1 MRKFKGKKIIALL
14 LSGVLI
20 AGSADPVMTNAAE
33 VSNEAATDTDHES
46 GAGEG
51 AEEQSTVRESEA
63 GIIEGSTVTESGAE
77 DTIAGGDA
85 EDSAD
90 STSGEAKTE
99 KESSTESTATEES
112 KTEHTTTEESSAE
125 SSTTEESSAES
136 STTEE
141 SSAESSTT
149 EESSAESSTTEESST
164 ESTTEVESGTEKT
177 EEERTTEESTST
189 EESTETQVTETET
202 ESTEEEETQEE
213 IKALKSDRQISG
225 EKNILSEYNTS
236 FEDVDENGK
245 LNWWNYE
252 AGTDA
257 KGAISQV
264 KYEKNQSPS
273 SECGESYLQVQSEKG
288 INRAYIAQEKVAGII
303 KPEVTY
309 EFTYYAKLTQG
320 TDNGEVQFQ
329 VTSASKDWSS
339 QKSASIELDKEIVLD
354 SIQWKQISGQFKL
367 PAHDQHDQVKIEF
380 TGSEGLSFCIDDLRI
395 AAVEDENTGNDRE
408 ISENILSDYNT
419 SFEDVDE
426 NGKLNWWNYEAG
438 TDAKG
443 AISQVKYEKNQSPS
457 SECGESYLQ
466 VQSEKGINR
475 AYIAQEKVAG
485 IIKPEVTYEFTY
497 YAKLT
502 QGTDNGE
509 VQFQVTSASK
519 DWSSQKSASIELDKE
534 IVLDN
539 AKWQKVSGTFKLPA
553 HDQHDQVKIEFAGS
567 DGLSFCIDDLRVA
580 VIDKGDVEY
589 GDNLVK
595 NPYFAEEDLS
605 MWEKAKGEASIS
617 TAVADQ
623 PVFDDI
629 TTYGVIENRTS
640 SQECFAQ
647 DMTGILKSGSSYEYS
662 FYAMLDAEDY
672 KDAPANQR
680 EVCFAPFVKV
690 DGESTYWGSYSS
702 GILDSGCIKQIPAG
716 EWTKFEGSFNPKF
729 DGEAEEFVIR
739 ILEQGTKYG
748 SGDCVKGRYYV
759 TGVTLREIKK
769 PVKEIEWDIPNLK
782 DTVSSNDKGIG
793 TDAYTGALLT
803 VSDLSDQPLMDLVHK
818 HFNAVTFE
826 NEMKMDAMFG
836 YSNNEA
842 PGLHTITWT
851 RADGTEMT
859 DFTVPTL
866 DYSRADKILDAL
878 KKWNEENPD
887 NAIKVRGHVLVWHS
901 QAPEW
906 FFHEDWDEKRPD
918 ASPEEMDARQ
928 EWYIK
933 TVLEHYTGNDSPYK
947 DMFYGWDVVNEAV
960 SDGSGTYRHED
971 EKSSWWRVYQ
981 SEDFI
986 VNAFRYANYYAP
998 SDLELYYNDY
1008 NECVEI
1014 KVSGI
1019 EKLLTEVKSHEK
1031 DATLP
1036 TRISAMGM
1044 QSHHTVSSPTARQ
1057 LKDAAIRY
1065 GKIVGKIQLTELD
1078 LKASND
1084 FDGTDATLQDEYTRQ
1099 AYRYK
1104 EIYDIMREVDAMDDI
1119 DVNGI
1124 TVWGVID
1131 GNSWLQDSSDVGGGA
1146 DGSKRQVPLLF
1157 DDDYKAKPS
1166 FYAFVNAE
1174 KLEPYIRSI
1183 TVMQAAE
1190 EDPYANGKTYEIQGV
1205 DAAFTPVWTDT
1216 ELKIKVTVSDTSVSD
1231 DDAAAVYIDWNKS
1244 ASENADI
1251 LSFRKTRAESREQ
1264 EGGYVAEFTVP
1275 RGLVPSMS
1283 FSMDVA
1289 VSDNGQTYAFNDNT
1303 MHQETSSKYYASA
1316 ITKPYMT
1323 IAGVGKGII
1332 KVDGEKEAVWDQAKE
1347 VQFQIRTGA
1356 AKASAS
1362 ARLLWDEQYLYVLAD
1377 VTDAVLDNSSEA
1389 VHEQDSLEVFI
1400 DENNHK
1406 SDSYE
1411 EDDKQYRVNFVNEQ
1425 SFNGKQ
1431 CTAENIL
1438 SAAVQTDKGY
1448 RIEAAYKWTDIT
1460 PAIGGTIGIDLQI
1473 NDAEGGTRIGTVS
1486 WYDESG
1492 MGWSSPSVFG
1502 TAALGGL
1509 IQTTDP
1515 EEPDVKELLNSL
1527 ISECESLKK
1536 DEYTD
1541 ESWIPFAK
1549 ALEEAKAVQGNAEA
1563 AQEDLQRAL
1572 DTLKGAKA
1580 GLQKRG
1586 EPEPVNKDQL
1596 LELIRKCGTLNQDGY
1611 TKNSWETFT
1620 KALAAA
1626 KAAAENETATQ
1637 EEVQKAVANLSDALD
1652 QLKER
1657 QDLWAYD
1664 IADITYTGDAV
1675 RPEVTVYSGKTLL
1688 KQDKDYTVSYKDNTK
1703 PGANA
1708 KVIIKG
1714 KGNYA
1719 GSITKTFKIVP
1730 KNLASQDI
1738 TISDLFVKA
1747 PKSGRSITPA
1757 PVVMRDGK
1765 PLNKNAY
1772 RIGAIKDK
1780 SGKTVGQVT
1789 GAGTYTV
1796 TVNGV
1801 QENGYAGSREIKMT
1815 VLSSDQILMNT
1826 VKVTG
1831 IKNIEYTGSKA
1842 EPKFTVKYGKK
1853 TLTLNQD
1860 YIVVC
1865 DSREV
1870 GTATAVVKGIGEKY
1884 VGEKIVTFKIIGT
1897 ALKAKDVTIENA
1909 ADHVYTGKEIKPA
1922 VRIAGA
1928 QVNRDYVVSYEKNV
1942 NAGTAVATIKGIGRY
1957 SGTVRKTFKIAAF
1970 DIKENAG
1977 GKLKY
1982 STSVKVPYMK
1992 GGSQLKASDLKAV
2005 FGGVNLVEGV
2015 DYTLSYTANKKLGT
2029 ATVRIKGKGNFKGT
2043 TAPMR
2048 FTIEQQNLANLT
2060 DITAADVLE
2069 KNAKRYNRVNPVL
2082 RDLDGKVLKKGKDY
2096 TITGYT
2102 KEDGKT
2108 PISGMPKTGDRIRVK
2123 VEGRN
2128 CYTGVSYADF
2138 RIIENDRDIARAKVK
2153 VAPQNYTGKEITV
2166 SEIDPVTGKRQI
2178 MVTMKVNGVTMTLK
2192 EGKDYEIVKTGS
2204 YKNINKGTG
2213 KLTIRGIHGFGGTK
2227 TVSFQIKAQDL
2238 DHVVWYDSLF
2248 SKTMSFFHK
2257 Q

>member
-149 EESSAESSTTEESST
+149 EESST

-189 EESTETQVTETET
+189 EETTETQVTETET

-225 EKNILSEYNTS
+225 EKNILSKYNTS
-236 FEDVDENGK
+236 FEGVDEENGN
-245 LNWWNYE
+245 LHWWNGPSWNQNGISRKAYE
-252 AGTDA
+252 NS
-257 KGAISQV
+257 GA
-264 KYEKNQSPS
+264 PS
-273 SECGESYLQVQSEKG
+273 SDCGEYYLEVSPNDGKSEAQ
-288 INRAYIAQEKVAGII
+288 ICQDDIAAII
-303 KPEVTY
+303 QPETTY
-309 EFTYYAKLTQG
+309 EFTYYAKLVEGQ
-320 TDNGEVQFQ
+320 DSGEVQFQ
-329 VTSASKDWSS
+329 ISSVSDGWSS
-339 QKSASIELDKEIVLD
+339 VENAEIQYDKEITLD
-354 SIQWKQISGQFKL
+354 DSQWKQISGEFKL
-367 PAHDQHDQVKIEF
+367 PVHDVRKQVLVKF
-380 TGSEGLSFCIDDLRI
+380 AGSEGLSFCIDDLRI
-395 AAVEDENTGNDRE
+395 AAVEGENTGDDRE
-408 ISENILSDYNT
+408 ISENILSNYNT
-419 SFEDVDE
+419 SFEGVNE
-426 NGKLNWWNYEAG
+426 SGNLYWWNGPSWSSDGISRKAYEN
-438 TDAKG
+438 
-443 AISQVKYEKNQSPS
+443 SEKPS
-457 SECGESYLQ
+457 SDCGDYYLE
-466 VQSEKGINR
+466 VSPNDGKSEAQIND
-475 AYIAQEKVAG
+475 AG
-485 IIKPEVTYEFTY
+485 IAALIQPESTYEFTY
-497 YAKLT
+497 YAKLSEG
-502 QGTDNGE
+502 QKDGAVRLE
-509 VQFQVTSASK
+509 VSGGGAK
-519 DWSSQKSASIELDKE
+519 NAEIKLDKE
-534 IVLDN
+534 VTLD
-539 AKWQKVSGTFKLPA
+539 AAQWQKVSGTFKLPA
-553 HDQHDQVKIEFAGS
+553 SNNHKEVKVKFAGS

-617 TAVADQ
+617 TAAADQ

-748 SGDCVKGRYYV
+748 SGDCVKGRYCV

-1231 DDAAAVYIDWNKS
+1231 DDDAAAVYIDWNKS

-1251 LSFRKTRAESREQ
+1251 LSFRKTRAENREQ

-1275 RGLVPSMS
+1275 RELVPSMS

-1411 EDDKQYRVNFVNEQ
+1411 EDDKQYRVNFVNKQ

-1664 IADITYTGDAV
+1664 IADITYTGNAV

-1719 GSITKTFKIVP
+1719 GSVTKTFKIVP